1 MFEGNFSEGQSQVA
15 ILEDV
20 EGVVSEQ
27 SLEALIQWLYMGQVN
42 FDPKDALDPGRQT
55 SAIIEFVRLADMC
68 AVTGMESQMTQRLE
82 AILLANAAPVP
93 WSKDYSGVPVDAYTQ
108 ALSTD
113 HIFSVECLPQG
124 HPVRRVLAKNSVPGF
139 LRSRKHKFASVMRDC
154 PKFATDLLEEVGQA
168 LERLKAIK
176 GHPCFWDSIK
186 PQWCEFNH

>member
-1 MFEGNFSEGQSQVA
+1 MMNLQQANVTEFTRSIVPIFNGPQVTIRVKSGNREYTVAKGVLCQSPYFSKMFEGNFSEGQSQVA

-20 EGVVSEQ
+20 EGVV
-27 SLEALIQWLYMGQVN
+27 N
-42 FDPKDALDPGRQT
+42 FDPKDALDPGRQI

-68 AVTGMESQMTQRLE
+68 AVTGMESQITQRLE
-82 AILLANAAPVP
+82 AILLANAPPVP

-139 LRSRKHKFASVMRDC
+139 LRSRKHNL
-154 PKFATDLLEEVGQA
+154 P
-168 LERLKAIK
+168 
-176 GHPCFWDSIK
+176 P
-186 PQWCEFNH
+186 